1 MKARRCSQPARQAA
15 PSSAGAALLLAA
27 LLAPALAAR
36 AGSPDWLQAAARQP
50 LPAYPSDTE
59 AVMLLDEQVTT
70 VSDTGEIKTR
80 YRRAYKILRPEG
92 RKFGTVSV
100 YYDSETRLTY
110 LKGWSLPAAGK
121 EYEVKEKDAVE
132 TSPFGVALYE
142 DTRYKVLLI
151 PAADPGNVVG
161 YEYEQKRRP
170 FVLQDRWMFQDEIP
184 VRRARFILELPPGWE
199 FEATW
204 LNHARQEPQAAGEN
218 RWLWEVEDIPAVEDE
233 PAMPPWR
240 AVAGWLAVSYFPT
253 RPGLQAKSHGSWGDV
268 GQWYARLTAGR
279 RQATPEMKQKVAEL
293 TAGQATLLDK
303 MRALAAF
310 AQRDV
315 RYVAIAIGIGGYQ
328 PHPAPEV
335 FSNRYGDCKDK
346 ATLLGALLAE
356 IGLQSH
362 YVLIHTDRGQV
373 TPDFPSMLNF
383 NHAILAIRL
392 PADLPAENLYAAVE
406 HPQLGRVLFFDPTDS
421 ITPPGQLPSYLQ
433 ANYGLLVTEDGG
445 ELVKL
450 PLLKPAVNRLLRTA
464 QLSLSST
471 GTLAGQVQEVR
482 WGGPATDRR
491 ASLLNTPAPERR
503 KVLES
508 FLAGFLPGFNLQTVE
523 VENLEE
529 YDTNLIVRYQFV
541 AQSYAKTAGDLLLL
555 RPRVLGQKGDDLLE
569 RQKKDKERQ
578 YPVEFEAATLQSDV
592 FEIELPS
599 GYTVDE
605 LPPPVELDTDFV
617 AYKSRI
623 EVKGTVLRYQREYT
637 VKDVRVPTARL
648 EELKKFYRQ
657 VAADE
662 RSSVV
667 LKRRAP

>member
-1 MKARRCSQPARQAA
+1 MKARRCSKPERWAAR
-15 PSSAGAALLLAA
+15 SSAAGALLLAA
-27 LLAPALAAR
+27 LVAPALAAR
-36 AGSPDWLQAAARQP
+36 AGSPDWLQAAARQS
-50 LPAYPSDTE
+50 LPAYPSDTN

-100 YYDSETRLTY
+100 YFDSETRLTY

-132 TSPFGVALYE
+132 TSPFGSVLYE
-142 DTRYKVLLI
+142 DTRYKVLII

-184 VRRARFILELPPGWE
+184 VRRARFILELPKGWE
-199 FEATW
+199 FAATW
-204 LNHARQEPQAAGEN
+204 LNHVRQEPQAGGEN

-253 RPGLQAKSHGSWGDV
+253 RPGLQAKNHGSWFDV

-279 RQATPEMKQKVAEL
+279 RQATPEMKQKVGEL

-310 AQRDV
+310 AQRDI

-328 PHPAPEV
+328 PHPAQDV
-335 FSNRYGDCKDK
+335 FANRYGDCKDK
-346 ATLLGALLAE
+346 VTLLGAMLGE
-356 IGLQSH
+356 IGIQSH
-362 YVLIHTDRGQV
+362 YVLIHTDRGGV

-392 PADLPAENLYAAVE
+392 PADLPAETLYAAVE

-421 ITPPGQLPSYLQ
+421 ITPLGQLPTYLQ

-450 PLLKPAVNRLLRTA
+450 PLLQPAVNRLLRTA
-464 QLSLSST
+464 HLTLSST

-482 WGGPATDRR
+482 WGVPATQRR
-491 ASLLNTPAPERR
+491 ASLINTPAPERR

-508 FLAGFLPGFNLQTVE
+508 FLAGFLPGFSLQTVE

-529 YDTNLIVRYQFV
+529 YDKNLVVRYRFV
-541 AQSYAKTAGDLLLL
+541 APNYAKTAGELLLV

-569 RQKKDKERQ
+569 RQKKGKQRL
-578 YPVEFEAATLQSDV
+578 YAVEFDAATLQSDV
-592 FEIELPS
+592 FEIELPA
-599 GYTVDE
+599 GYVVDE
-605 LPPPVELDTDFV
+605 VPPPVELNTDFA

-623 EVKGTVLRYQREYT
+623 EVNGTVLRYQREYT
-637 VKDVRVPTARL
+637 VKEVRVPAERL

-662 RSSVV
+662 RASVV